1 MFRKGSF
8 TESSP
13 KILLKIKMCLNIY
26 IAVSISLRPNIS
38 LSETREG
45 KEHLLGSMVSSF
57 LWREKYGP

>member
-1 MFRKGSF
+1 MYRKVSF
-8 TESSP
+8 IENSP
-13 KILLKIKMCLNIY
+13 KIKMCLNIY

-45 KEHLLGSMVSSF
+45 KEHLLGYIVSNF